1 MIKKRYNPKEIE
13 EKCISFWEKNN
24 IFEFKDK
31 KNLEK
36 FCIMMPPP
44 NITGNLHMGHALTF
58 TLQDILV
65 RFQRKLGKSVLWQ
78 PGTDHAGI
86 ATEIIVE
93 KNLKKINKK
102 KKELGRKQFINEVW
116 KWKNKS
122 GNEITKQLK
131 KLGTSIDWS
140 RSRFTM
146 DEGLSKSVTK
156 VFIDLY
162 NQGLIYRDKR
172 LVNWDT
178 SLQTAVSDLEVNQK
192 EINGKLWYIK
202 YKIFDSDEYIQ
213 VATTRPETMFG
224 DKAIA
229 IHPNNKKLKKFIGMQ
244 AIIPISGVSIPI
256 LADNY
261 ADPKKGSGAVKITP
275 AHDFND
281 FLVGKKHNLGVIN
294 IFDKYGR
301 LNNNVPKNYFK
312 LDRFEARKKI
322 VNELKECN
330 HFVKVVSNKMIVPIG
345 ERSGSIIEPYLTEQ
359 WFCDAK
365 KLSSPIKNI
374 ISSSR
379 LKFHPENWVNSFNH
393 WIKNIEPWCISRQ
406 IWWGH
411 RIPAWH
417 SECGE
422 IFVAANVEEAEKL
435 AKKKLKRKK
444 INLIQD
450 NDVLDTWFSSA
461 LWPFSTLG
469 WPEHSNELS
478 RFYPTNV
485 LITGFDIIFFW
496 VARMVMMGLHF
507 IKKVPFENV
516 YIHPL
521 VKDESG
527 KKMSKSKGNVIDPL
541 DIIKIYGADALR
553 FTLAS
558 LSTQGR
564 DIKLSDKLVENNRNF
579 ITKIWNV
586 ARFYELNNFKYNK
599 SFKPNESKLII
610 NIWIYNQYCK
620 VHKQIINNLDN
631 FNYNFA
637 CNNLY
642 QFIWNDFCDLYIE
655 FIKPYLKNKE
665 YLEEINKTFSWIF
678 KNMLNLANPFIPFI
692 TEEISYRLGFKKT
705 YSLLKDSFH
714 EIENLK
720 LNKELILFNELTS
733 FIKNLRIAIKENN
746 LGEKNKITLYIFNQN
761 KKIKFLRT
769 FKLIIFSIFN
779 IELVESVEES
789 KKNDFYYFISSEI
802 KYGFQIKKNNLKNK
816 DLIKKINFYKK
827 EILFF
832 NKKLENKNFV
842 NNAPKFV
849 VKEQEEKLKSAERNL
864 KLLENSISDKN
875 V

>member
-1 MIKKRYNPKEIE
+1 
-13 EKCISFWEKNN
+13 
-24 IFEFKDK
+24 
-31 KNLEK
+31 
-36 FCIMMPPP
+36 
-44 NITGNLHMGHALTF
+44 
-58 TLQDILV
+58 
-65 RFQRKLGKSVLWQ
+65 
-78 PGTDHAGI
+78 
-86 ATEIIVE
+86 
-93 KNLKKINKK
+93 
-102 KKELGRKQFINEVW
+102 
-116 KWKNKS
+116 
-122 GNEITKQLK
+122 
-131 KLGTSIDWS
+131 
-140 RSRFTM
+140 M

-162 NQGLIYRDKR
+162 NQGLIYKDKR

-192 EINGKLWYIK
+192 EIDGKLWYIK
-202 YKIFDSDEYIQ
+202 YKILDSDEYVQ

-224 DKAIA
+224 DKAIV

-281 FLVGKKHNLGVIN
+281 FLVGKKHNLNVIN

-301 LNNNVPKNYFK
+301 LNNNVPKDYFK
-312 LDRFEARKKI
+312 LDRFEARQKI
-322 VNELKECN
+322 INELKECN
-330 HFVKVVSNKMIVPIG
+330 HLVKVELNKMIVPIG

-365 KLSSPIKNI
+365 KLSRPIKNI
-374 ISSSR
+374 ISLSK
-379 LKFHPENWVNSFNH
+379 LKFYPENWVNSFNH

-411 RIPAWH
+411 RIPAWY

-422 IFVAANVEEAEKL
+422 IFVAENVEEAEKL

-444 INLIQD
+444 IKLIQD

-469 WPEHSNELS
+469 WPEDNNELS

-586 ARFYELNNFKYNK
+586 ARFYELNNFKYDK
-599 SFKPNESKLII
+599 SFNPHESKLII
-610 NIWIYNQYCK
+610 NVWIYNQYCK
-620 VHKQIINNLDN
+620 VHKQIINNLEN

-665 YLEEINKTFSWIF
+665 HFEEINKTFSWIL

-692 TEEISYRLGFKKT
+692 TEEISYRLGFKET
-705 YSLLKDSFH
+705 YTLLEESFH

-761 KKIKFLRT
+761 KKIKFLKT

-779 IELVESVEES
+779 VELIESVEER

-802 KYGFQIKKNNLKNK
+802 KYGFQIEKNNLKNK
-816 DLIKKINFYKK
+816 DLIKKITFYKK

-832 NKKLENKNFV
+832 KKKLENKNFV

-849 VKEQEEKLKSAERNL
+849 VKKQEEKLKSAERNL
-864 KLLENSISDKN
+864 KLLENSIADNN